1 MITENKNQ
9 DKHRNFGGL
18 NNKIQQNRSPD
29 KEQYQAEENIEEI
42 EIPVNNGGVNTS
54 IKTDIELEEQ
64 WLAVRDEYLAHYPN
78 ITDNDT
84 HYKKG
89 DFDTIIENLAK
100 KRQRTPKEIHTEIIN
115 WPANI

>member
-9 DKHRNFGGL
+9 DKHRSFKGL
-18 NNKIQQNRSPD
+18 NNKVQQNRSPD
-29 KEQYQAEENIEEI
+29 KEQYQEEVNTEDI

-54 IKTDIELEEQ
+54 VIDDIKLEEQ

-78 ITDNDT
+78 ITDGDT
-84 HYKKG
+84 YYKKG
-89 DFDTIIENLAK
+89 DFNTIIENLAK

-115 WPANI
+115 WSEK